1 LSPFLHTLRLL
12 KSPCSSNDAMCLL
25 NVTHSDRQAIL
36 NLEGPPVNWA
46 YVLET
51 LAIYLLV
58 AAVIVALVTFI
69 VIYVKKKGV
78 GSLKRSL
85 EGARR
90 SPAGQ

>member
-1 LSPFLHTLRLL
+1 MR
-12 KSPCSSNDAMCLL
+12 LL
-25 NVTHSDRQAIL
+25 NVTYSDGQAIL

-46 YVLET
+46 YALET

-58 AAVIVALVTFI
+58 AAVIVALVAFI

-85 EGARR
+85 EGAGR

>member
-1 LSPFLHTLRLL
+1 
-12 KSPCSSNDAMCLL
+12 MCLL
-25 NVTHSDRQAIL
+25 NVTHSDGQAIL

>member
-1 LSPFLHTLRLL
+1 
-12 KSPCSSNDAMCLL
+12 M
-25 NVTHSDRQAIL
+25 
-36 NLEGPPVNWA
+36 
-46 YVLET
+46 
-51 LAIYLLV
+51 AIYLLV